1 MYFKL
6 LFVSFL
12 FSCTIFSQETSIS
25 LNNIIYDT
33 IYSDKLKSIRDF
45 KIGLPKNYND
55 NDNKKYPIF
64 FVFDGHYMFDL
75 VSGNINYLSFWDN
88 IPESIVIGINQTDSR
103 YNDSKIL
110 DNINYTPISS
120 TANFFDFI
128 TLELIPYI
136 NKNYRTTNYKV
147 AVGNEI
153 TANFINF
160 FLIRKNP
167 IMDAFIN
174 ISPKYSEKMK
184 QRISKYLLNSEDD
197 IFYYV
202 STSTQDFKSIN
213 QEVLDFNNS
222 MDSLEN
228 QNIRYKFRNFKNL
241 FHFNLPAYSIPE
253 AIEHTF
259 SLYNDI
265 NKIEYDSIILKLE
278 ESPVI
283 YLENKYEKIK
293 KIYGIDKYISI
304 SDFTKIEQYID
315 EKEQFNFFKDLA
327 KLAAVQYNETVLPS
341 YYMGRFYE
349 ETGNPRKAMLIY
361 RSAYN
366 MDDFVEITREDLFYR
381 ANLIADDFGYEQKEY
396 R

>member
-366 MDDFVEITREDLFYR
+366 MDDFAEITREDLFYR